1 MYTSWCNIYERVAVP
16 KTIPGIEVGA
26 ETDFAFLKGARVGVL
41 SNQASLD
48 TRGTHLVDLLM
59 ESDHCTVTKLF
70 AAEHGFL
77 GTAQDMIPIERET
90 NDKTGIEII
99 SLYGDSTESLYPA
112 TEDFQDLDVLVV
124 DLPDIGSRY
133 YTFSQTMAY
142 CMRVA
147 GQAGVK
153 VVVLDRPNPIGG
165 LQIEGSTLTKNCRS
179 FCGIGPIANRH
190 GMTLGELAT
199 MFRTGFGEGDTA
211 LEPHPCELEIVR
223 SKGWERSQYLDA
235 TKIPW
240 KKPSPNMPFLDTAI
254 IYPGACLFEATNL
267 SEGRGTERPFE
278 WIGAPWIDS
287 NTWIAATKE
296 IGLSTEGA
304 TLTAIDFT
312 PKFQKHAGELCHGI
326 QIKVED
332 RESFQPYRLG
342 IALLIAAAQTFPDNF
357 EWRKEPYEFVDN
369 VPAIDLLYGDSTL
382 RRIAEGRSSI
392 DEIVTQMKEFESW
405 YQSSRANY
413 FLY

>member
-1 MYTSWCNIYERVAVP
+1 MP
-16 KTIPGIEVGA
+16 KVIPGINVGA
-26 ETDFAFLKGARVGVL
+26 DTDFAFLNGARVGVL
-41 SNQASLD
+41 SNQASID
-48 TRGTHLVDLLM
+48 TRGNHLVDLLM
-59 ESDHCTVTKLF
+59 KSHCTVKKLF

-90 NDKTGIEII
+90 SEATGIEII
-99 SLYGDSTESLYPA
+99 SLYGDSIESLYPA
-112 TEDFQDLDVLVV
+112 PEDFQDLDILIV

-142 CMRVA
+142 CMRAA

-165 LQIEGSTLTKNCRS
+165 LQIEGSTLTKACRS

-199 MFRTGFGEGDTA
+199 MFRTGFGEGEAT
-211 LEPHPCELEIVR
+211 LEPHLCELEVIRTV
-223 SKGWERSQYLDA
+223 GWKRSQYLDK
-235 TKIPW
+235 TTIPW
-240 KKPSPNMPFLDTAI
+240 VKPSPNMPFLDTAI

-267 SEGRGTERPFE
+267 SEGRGTDRPFE

-287 NTWIAATKE
+287 NAWIDATKKV
-296 IGLSTEGA
+296 GLP
-304 TLTAIDFT
+304 TAGVALSVVDFT
-312 PKFQKHAGELCHGI
+312 PKFQKHAGKLCRGI
-326 QIKVED
+326 QIQVED
-332 RESFQPYRLG
+332 RQTFQPYRFG
-342 IALLIAAAQTFPDNF
+342 MALLIAAAQTFPCKF
-357 EWRKEPYEFVDN
+357 AWRKEPYEFIDK

-382 RRIAEGRSSI
+382 RMVSEGRSSI
-392 DEIVTQMKEFESW
+392 DEIVRQLTQFESW
-405 YQSSRANY
+405 YQASRTGY